1 MLQMKHNALE
11 LLLVLRILTFP
22 LLWLNLT
29 KPPSATFSFVF
40 DFSKWK
46 FGKNHLELS
55 KVLLTFSESIKAKE
69 KQ

>member
-1 MLQMKHNALE
+1 MLQMQHYALE
-11 LLLVLRILTFP
+11 LLLDLRILTFP

-29 KPPSATFSFVF
+29 KPPSATYSFVS

-55 KVLLTFSESIKAKE
+55 SFLCSVKA
-69 KQ
+69 